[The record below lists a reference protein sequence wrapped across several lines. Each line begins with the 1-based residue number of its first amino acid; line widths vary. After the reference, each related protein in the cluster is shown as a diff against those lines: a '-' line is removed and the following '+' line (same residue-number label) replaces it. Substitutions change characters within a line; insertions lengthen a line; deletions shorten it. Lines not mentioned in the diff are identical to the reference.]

1 MQSPRS
7 SPRAHQH
14 LNLARR
20 SAVACNRC
28 RSRKTKCAG
37 TPPHACVACRN
48 TRRTCTYPSSE
59 RKVTVPE
66 SYFLELQ
73 ARARAS
79 NSQPVDTHAESGPA
93 ESTENVWALTETGNC
108 PMLPQLPPYE
118 HAKRL
123 YQGQHAYLGTIFSFV
138 RDPDFYRRLD
148 MVYSRPPNVGDRE
161 DCLVYCQMLL
171 VFGFGQMYSVNQ
183 WIGDDGPPGFFYF
196 KHALK
201 FLPEAYEDGSI
212 LFVEVL
218 SYVAYFLQ
226 ALNRRD
232 SAYIYIGLAL
242 RMAVSLGLHQEVMDQ
257 AISTEEREHRRRVWW
272 SVYSLDRL
280 LSLTL
285 GRPFSIQDVDI
296 NLALPGQVGDEDPR
310 VSSILACYAQL
321 SRIQGTIG
329 EEIYRNKQ
337 TSSSSLFASAQRIMR
352 SLSDWFGNLPEELRI
367 NTSSPPT
374 GLSRG
379 IISTQLHYYHCINMT
394 VRPLLLYAVQRQ
406 MAANIG
412 PSSRSIWAEGLQSNI
427 MGIIDTSIAAAR
439 SSMALWKMAAEYNLV
454 GK

>member
-1 MQSPRS
+1 MGS
-7 SPRAHQH
+7 S
-14 LNLARR
+14 
-20 SAVACNRC
+20 
-28 RSRKTKCAG
+28 
-37 TPPHACVACRN
+37 
-48 TRRTCTYPSSE
+48 SSN
-59 RKVTVPE
+59 
-66 SYFLELQ
+66 YI
-73 ARARAS
+73 A
-79 NSQPVDTHAESGPA
+79 NSINPT
-93 ESTENVWALTETGNC
+93 TETLAWHLHPHYKDVSWIRRDIS

-138 RDPDFYRRLD
+138 RDADFYRRLD
-148 MVYSRPPNVGDRE
+148 VVYSRPPHVGDRE

-242 RMAVSLGLHQEVMDQ
+242 RMAISLGLHQEVMDQ

-272 SVYSLDRL
+272 SVYSMDRL

-329 EEIYRNKQ
+329 EEIYRKKQ

-406 MAANIG
+406 MAANTG
-412 PSSRSIWAEGLQSNI
+412 PSSHSIWAEGLQSNI

-454 GK
+454 GN